1 MNWVVF
7 QIASGRV
14 FFVALALLVAAVGLR
29 SSVAPRLR
37 RGATWCLL
45 MGLISLSVSAAPLPI
60 WAYAVILLSIA
71 AGWGAS
77 RFGANAATATATSAL
92 ALLGVGLHEAR
103 YQIMP
108 VLSAVHD
115 RQIAVI
121 GDSITAGHSE
131 SDLTRKWPAILRDRH
146 GIAVEDFSKAGAT
159 AASAAKG
166 LEQESIAAPVV
177 IVEIGGNDF
186 LGGGSVE
193 DFEDGLEALLKA
205 VCKPGR
211 QVVMFE
217 LPIPP
222 LYERFGRVQRNLA
235 SRHGVALIPKRILLS
250 VIEAADA
257 TVDSLH
263 LTQQGHDRMAAV
275 VWALLEPAIREAA
288 GQAEPGDGA
297 DREGGR
303 VPATD
308 VGLPIDWR

>member
-1 MNWVVF
+1 MNWLVF

-14 FFVALALLVAAVGLR
+14 FFVAVALLVAAVGLR
-29 SSVAPRLR
+29 STVAPRLR

-45 MGLISLSVSAAPLPI
+45 MGLIGLSVSAAPLPT
-60 WAYAVILLSIA
+60 WASAVMLLSIV

-77 RFGANAATATATSAL
+77 RFGPKAATATVASAL

-108 VLSAVHD
+108 VLAEVRD

-121 GDSITAGHSE
+121 GDSITAGHGE

-146 GIAVEDFSKAGAT
+146 GVAVEDFSKAGAT

-166 LEQESIAAPVV
+166 LEQESIAGPVV

-193 DFEDGLEALLKA
+193 DFEEGLDALLRA

-222 LYERFGRVQRNLA
+222 LYEGFGRVQRDLA

-250 VIEAADA
+250 VIAAADA

-263 LTQQGHDRMAAV
+263 LTQQGQDRMADV
-275 VWALLEPAIREAA
+275 VWSLLEPAMPEAS
-288 GQAEPGDGA
+288 GQAEPGDGT
-297 DREGGR
+297 GG
-303 VPATD
+303 A
-308 VGLPIDWR
+308 GG

>member
-1 MNWVVF
+1 MNWLVV

-14 FFVALALLVAAVGLR
+14 FFVAVALLIAAVGLR
-29 SSVAPRLR
+29 SSVAPRQW

-45 MGLISLSVSAAPLPI
+45 VGLIGLSVSAAPLPI
-60 WAYAVILLSIA
+60 WAYAVILLSIV

-108 VLSAVHD
+108 VLAAVHD

-121 GDSITAGHSE
+121 GDSITAGHGE

-146 GIAVEDFSKAGAT
+146 GVAVEDLSKAGAT
-159 AASAAKG
+159 AASAAQG
-166 LEQESIAAPVV
+166 LEQVSIAAPVV

-186 LGGGSVE
+186 LGGGSVAA
-193 DFEDGLEALLKA
+193 FEAGLDALLRA
-205 VCKPGR
+205 VCQPGR
-211 QVVMFE
+211 QVAMFE

-222 LYERFGRVQRNLA
+222 LYEGFGRVQRDLA

-250 VIEAADA
+250 VIAAADA

-263 LTQQGHDRMAAV
+263 LTQQGQGRMADV
-275 VWALLEPAIREAA
+275 VWALLEPAMPEASGPA
-288 GQAEPGDGA
+288 GPGDGA
-297 DREGGR
+297 DREGR
-303 VPATD
+303 IPSTEF
-308 VGLPIDWR
+308 GLPIDGR

>member
-1 MNWVVF
+1 MNWLVV

-14 FFVALALLVAAVGLR
+14 FFVAVALLVAAVGLR
-29 SSVAPRLR
+29 SSAAPRLR
-37 RGATWCLL
+37 RGATWCFLV
-45 MGLISLSVSAAPLPI
+45 GLIGLSVAAAPLPT

-71 AGWGAS
+71 AGWWAS
-77 RFGANAATATATSAL
+77 RFGANAATATVASAI

-108 VLSAVHD
+108 VLAAVRD

-121 GDSITAGHSE
+121 GDSLTAGHDE
-131 SDLTRKWPAILRDRH
+131 SDLTRKWPAILGDRH
-146 GIAVEDFSKAGAT
+146 GVAVEDFSKAGAT
-159 AASAAKG
+159 AASAAQG
-166 LEQESIAAPVV
+166 LEQVSIAAPVV

-193 DFEDGLEALLKA
+193 DFEAGLDALLRA

-222 LYERFGRVQRNLA
+222 LYEGFGRVQRDLA

-263 LTQQGHDRMAAV
+263 LTQQGHDRMAAA

-297 DREGGR
+297 ASR
-303 VPATD
+303 
-308 VGLPIDWR
+308 